1 MSASKID
8 PAKSFSC
15 FDTSEESLL
24 WCNRTD
30 ALGLVCAPF
39 VLCIFAFAALSIY
52 LFFQDGY
59 LSNIDTLI
67 LVLLLLIAVW
77 CHLKVMFTDP
87 GAVPKMAKPI
97 PRDQHL
103 PHVMCGRCDSYKP
116 PLSHHGEVSSNFM
129 LYEAFDL
136 GRFIAII
143 CTDRISNR
151 CICRMDHYCP
161 WTNNAIGAGNQ
172 KVFILFVL
180 YTDIASI
187 YLYVLV
193 AYRLVCFIIF
203 LCYPIYLLLFS
214 INFQLFCNGSKC
226 DEFKDASLLVAR
238 VLLFVLVFSILF
250 TSGMLLNQI
259 YGLRNGM
266 GTIDR

>member
-1 MSASKID
+1 MIFERCDFFRLFLDKKRFQWNRQPIWFSFQCHHLGCSYQQCRTVEMTFIIQSHQTEEFNEEMKNMTQLTNSMIEFHITDWIPNSIGPYSSHARFAVFLPILFALGRSATCLHQGYD
-8 PAKSFSC
+8 PSKSFSC
-15 FDTSEESLL
+15 FDTSEETLL

-67 LVLLLLIAVW
+67 LSLLLLIAVW

-116 PLSHHGEVSSNFM
+116 PLSHHGEASSNSI
-129 LYEAFDL
+129 LYKAFD
-136 GRFIAII
+136 
-143 CTDRISNR
+143 
-151 CICRMDHYCP
+151 
-161 WTNNAIGAGNQ
+161 
-172 KVFILFVL
+172 
-180 YTDIASI
+180 
-187 YLYVLV
+187 
-193 AYRLVCFIIF
+193 
-203 LCYPIYLLLFS
+203 
-214 INFQLFCNGSKC
+214 
-226 DEFKDASLLVAR
+226 
-238 VLLFVLVFSILF
+238 
-250 TSGMLLNQI
+250 
-259 YGLRNGM
+259 
-266 GTIDR
+266 